1 MRRPFFSCKIYLT
14 YNLQFKEYFGKKQ
27 KGRDE
32 RMKRKPRILVAG
44 SFVMDQ
50 IASTEVFP
58 GEGETVLGRSFQK
71 APGGKGANQA
81 VQAARLG
88 AEVTMFGK
96 LGRDANGEEMLETC
110 RKAGIHTEDVLF
122 DPVLASCCSV
132 IILEEKPGESTK
144 NRIIVI
150 SGSNM
155 SITKTEAESL
165 RDKIRNY
172 DLLMLQL
179 EIPMEINEYLA
190 EMAFENGVPVMLN
203 SAPSAPLSDSLLS
216 HLAFISPNEHEAEDL
231 TGIPIRREGDHVNL
245 EDARAAAEALREKGV
260 QNVLITLGSGG
271 AVLLGPDGFVHSPCV
286 EGITA
291 VDPTAAGDS
300 FVGAFCVGTC
310 CGWTNQEL
318 LQFANHTAALTVSA
332 MGAMPSL
339 PSLEKVER
347 FMAQKNILLPDISV
361 LK

>member
-1 MRRPFFSCKIYLT
+1 MSRIAFIYPG
-14 YNLQFKEYFGKKQ
+14 QGAQ
-27 KGRDE
+27 KCGMGQDFYE
-32 RMKRKPRILVAG
+32 
-44 SFVMDQ
+44 
-50 IASTEVFP
+50 
-58 GEGETVLGRSFQK
+58 
-71 APGGKGANQA
+71 
-81 VQAARLG
+81 
-88 AEVTMFGK
+88 
-96 LGRDANGEEMLETC
+96 
-110 RKAGIHTEDVLF
+110 
-122 DPVLASCCSV
+122 
-132 IILEEKPGESTK
+132 
-144 NRIIVI
+144 
-150 SGSNM
+150 
-155 SITKTEAESL
+155 
-165 RDKIRNY
+165 
-172 DLLMLQL
+172 
-179 EIPMEINEYLA
+179 
-190 EMAFENGVPVMLN
+190 N
-203 SAPSAPLSDSLLS
+203 SAS
-216 HLAFISPNEHEAEDL
+216 
-231 TGIPIRREGDHVNL
+231 
-245 EDARAAAEALREKGV
+245 ARAVYDMAAEALREKGV